1 MQNREIKFKGF
12 DKLHNTWIYGDL
24 IRIPTDGGDYNTPPS
39 SELTTYV
46 TNSHVLT
53 HEWVEVDPNS
63 VGQFIGLHDKNGKPI
78 YEGDL
83 LKNDVDNK
91 LLAWKVMFKDGC
103 FGIRNIGIDG
113 SENHAEFHAINS
125 PYYFTDRVIINNIY
139 EAPQINL

>member
-1 MQNREIKFKGF
+1 MQNRIIKFRGF

-63 VGQFIGLHDKNGKPI
+63 VGQFSGLLDKNGKGI
-78 YEGDL
+78 YEGDVRVAKYYCGDEEVITYNTMVWDNEYACFNWEGGEIPEWADNGVIGNLYENPEL
-83 LKNDVDNK
+83 LK
-91 LLAWKVMFKDGC
+91 
-103 FGIRNIGIDG
+103 
-113 SENHAEFHAINS
+113 
-125 PYYFTDRVIINNIY
+125 
-139 EAPQINL
+139 